1 VHNSNSDDS
10 PSEIW
15 CLPRYHTAS
24 AFRSRTNVNVR
35 HIKALSYPTLPSL
48 NPIAL
53 ALPKHTEIS
62 HCPIMP
68 PLPASLLGLPA
79 EIRNE
84 IYIYVFSSRSHVD
97 DTIALPFIDTKPLH
111 NLYLLQTCHQIYHE
125 AALLAYSKT
134 TFITKLWR
142 RRALEDGIGSSG
154 LRIEKLSTLRSIT
167 LATHLTDD
175 FLATRYRP
183 TGHNAGTRRLVL
195 FLEGLVTMP
204 GLTGLREVTVLF
216 NDHILMSMLR
226 KQNDVAWKLK
236 HIMNAQFTQVEDWCT
251 RVDPWSSGA
260 VFMMTWE
267 EGGKTRDVKVE
278 FVRFLPKPEELELEF
293 GQLEEGD
300 VIKEPGLTSWEMR
313 RRERPFLTAG
323 QSDPAARMAMHTKS
337 AFGRT
342 EPRSPRSSLG
352 GRSARSSLNG
362 DESWLSV
369 GSRSSLGG
377 LSARP
382 SIGSG
387 RPLQD
392 EQALRQSL

>member
-1 VHNSNSDDS
+1 
-10 PSEIW
+10 
-15 CLPRYHTAS
+15 
-24 AFRSRTNVNVR
+24 
-35 HIKALSYPTLPSL
+35 
-48 NPIAL
+48 
-53 ALPKHTEIS
+53 
-62 HCPIMP
+62 MP

-97 DTIALPFIDTKPLH
+97 DMITLAPIDAKPLH
-111 NLYLLQTCHQIYHE
+111 NLHLLQTCHQIYHE

-134 TFITKLWR
+134 TFVTKLWR
-142 RRALEDGIGSSG
+142 RRALNDAIGSSG
-154 LRIEKLSTLRSIT
+154 LRTNKLSTLRSIT
-167 LATHLTDD
+167 LLTDD
-175 FLATRYRP
+175 FLATMYRS
-183 TGHNAGTRRLVL
+183 TSHSAEKRRLVL
-195 FLEGLVTMP
+195 FLQGLITIP

-216 NDHILMSMLR
+216 NDRILMSILT

-267 EGGKTRDVKVE
+267 EGGKTRRVKVE
-278 FVRFLPKPEELELEF
+278 FVRFLPKQENLGL
-293 GQLEEGD
+293 GVRQLEEGD
-300 VIKEPGLTSWEMR
+300 VIEEPGLTSWEMR

-337 AFGRT
+337 TFGRT

-382 SIGSG
+382 LIGSD
-387 RPLQD
+387 RPLRD
-392 EQALRQSL
+392 GYK

>member
-1 VHNSNSDDS
+1 VRNASSDDS

-15 CLPRYHTAS
+15 RNQERMSMYGT
-24 AFRSRTNVNVR
+24 
-35 HIKALSYPTLPSL
+35 KALSYPTLPSL
-48 NPIAL
+48 SSIAL

-62 HCPIMP
+62 HCPAMP

-97 DTIALPFIDTKPLH
+97 DTIALALTDTKPLH

-142 RRALEDGIGSSG
+142 RKALEDGIGSSG
-154 LRIEKLSTLRSIT
+154 LRKEKLSTLRSIT
-167 LATHLTDD
+167 LATHLTDN
-175 FLATRYRP
+175 FLATGYGS
-183 TGHNAGTRRLVL
+183 TSHNAVTRRLVL
-195 FLEGLVTMP
+195 FLEGLVTIP
-204 GLTGLREVTVLF
+204 ELTGLREVTVLF
-216 NDHILMSMLR
+216 NDHVLMSILT

-236 HIMNAQFTQVEDWCT
+236 HIMGAQFTQVEDWCT
-251 RVDPWSSGA
+251 RVDPWSFGA
-260 VFMMTWE
+260 VFMVTWE
-267 EGGKTRDVKVE
+267 EGGKTRSVKVE
-278 FVRFLPKPEELELEF
+278 FVRFSPKPKNLGLGF
-293 GQLEEGD
+293 RQLEEGD

-313 RRERPFLTAG
+313 RKERPFLTAG

-337 AFGRT
+337 SFGRT

-352 GRSARSSLNG
+352 GRSVRSSLNG

-392 EQALRQSL
+392 GYK